1 MKAVH
6 RITVLLADDHLIVRE
21 GLRNLLMTEKDIEV
35 IGEAAN
41 GREAVELALKLCP
54 AVVVIDMSMPQING
68 LEATRQILKGVPG
81 VKVIILSAH
90 SDDAYVESAIAVG
103 ASGYLIKQASALFLS
118 ESIRKVLRGELVFS
132 PSVARH
138 FAKRLHELP
147 AQKDL
152 SQTQAPRL
160 SSRETEV
167 LQMTAE
173 GLQNKEIACALG
185 ISTKTSEKHRYNLMQ
200 KLDIHD
206 TAGLTRYA
214 ITTGVIDAALL
225 CISQ

>member
-1 MKAVH
+1 MKSEH
-6 RITVLLADDHLIVRE
+6 RITVLLADDHRIVRE
-21 GLRNLLMTEKDIEV
+21 GFRSLLMNENDIEV

-41 GREAVELALKLCP
+41 GPEALELTRELRP
-54 AVVVIDMSMPQING
+54 DVVVMDISMPQVNG
-68 LEATRQILKGVPG
+68 LEATRQIVKAVPG

-90 SDDAYVESAIAVG
+90 SDDAYVEKALEVG
-103 ASGYLIKQASALFLS
+103 ASGYLIKQSSALFLS
-118 ESIRKVLRGELVFS
+118 ESIRKVWRGDRVFS
-132 PSVARH
+132 SSVARH
-138 FAKRLHELP
+138 FAKRLQGLP
-147 AQKDL
+147 SQKDL

-173 GLQNKEIACALG
+173 GLHNKQIASALG
-185 ISTKTSEKHRYNLMQ
+185 ISAKTSEKHRYRLMQ

-214 ITTGVIDAALL
+214 ITTGVIEAALV
-225 CISQ
+225 CG